1 MEPRWR
7 EEDFLSCSG
16 SRRFAKEMVAAS
28 PFSDLDHAIRC
39 ARDIWFNKVD
49 VKCLLES
56 FAAHPEI
63 GNTSKSMPQWNKEEQ
78 STALATATSSTMRE
92 LAEWNVRYKEKFGFV
107 FLICASGRG
116 TPEIL
121 AELKVICIFHL
132 FVDVLIYII
141 GWVEWN
147 F

>member
-1 MEPRWR
+1 ME
-7 EEDFLSCSG
+7 EEKWGKSAAMLLSS
-16 SRRFAKEMVAAS
+16 AAMLLS
-28 PFSDLDHAIRC
+28 SAAMLEIV
-39 ARDIWFNKVD
+39 VD